1 MGLHRAPAHSLCL
14 PEFGTDL
21 LKGGNFVFDADIS
34 QRETEFLS
42 PADELQIVD
51 FRLREDTISRSCAC
65 RSPEQSDALVE
76 ADRIDGE
83 TCRFSRFSNLQIV
96 MHLFDRFSLNPGL
109 HSRVKVT
116 SAVRSCMQE
125 ASCRVAKIY
134 LRRLDV

>member
-1 MGLHRAPAHSLCL
+1 M
-14 PEFGTDL
+14 DL
-21 LKGGNFVFDADIS
+21 LKGGNSVFDTVHLALDQLTNKGRLDIS

-83 TCRFSRFSNLQIV
+83 TCRFSRFSNLGASGYLV
-96 MHLFDRFSLNPGL
+96 APG
-109 HSRVKVT
+109 
-116 SAVRSCMQE
+116 ARSSPPQ
-125 ASCRVAKIY
+125 
-134 LRRLDV
+134 